1 MVETASHELNFHKI
15 GKRNLLE
22 TQFYTSLPLDK
33 MRFATVL
40 LVAIVLMMMVEL
52 SETRGRK
59 GRSGRSRSKG
69 SSSKSK
75 ITKYTPIKATS
86 VRSPVIVSQTHYGSR
101 SITFKK
107 VVFANSQHRH
117 PFSSAPVYRMGYPM
131 YRSYVSIPKKRAVR
145 VTYERERLLD
155 DNGNLCL
162 DTSAGSQTLKEGID
176 DNLVELT
183 TTVKYKNGETKTLHG
198 VDKTVSLEDI
208 KDQDFEVVSL
218 ARYNLIIVTGTTCT
232 KVETTIEG
240 TMVIMYE
247 TNPNSSNKLNINN
260 ILLSVVIT
268 LLMFMNLHPFPC

>member
-1 MVETASHELNFHKI
+1 M
-15 GKRNLLE
+15 
-22 TQFYTSLPLDK
+22 Q
-33 MRFATVL
+33 FATVL

-52 SETRGRK
+52 SETRGRIT
-59 GRSGRSRSKG
+59 GGRSRSKG

-131 YRSYVSIPKKRAVR
+131 YRNYVSIPKKRAVR

-240 TMVIMYE
+240 TMVYHIRDKSEQLKQTEHQQHTTLSRYYVVNVYE
-247 TNPNSSNKLNINN
+247 FTSISLLNQED
-260 ILLSVVIT
+260 
-268 LLMFMNLHPFPC
+268 